1 MPSSKPLTITYKNDD
16 QWFAQIGP
24 QLHAVF
30 DEHSLTFDN
39 EIGKGDFYR
48 VNIDQ
53 GLRVRRVV
61 VQFHKPVV
69 FKRKLTHDPG
79 YYVLVS
85 NLSEQ
90 YLETRTGEQQFNLGY
105 GTENGLYF
113 SSPQLTASYTFEPG
127 VRYHLIFIV
136 LTYERIHDFISRQ
149 PETQQPLLRSLAD
162 ADKPVYHV
170 ECLDSYSLNL
180 LKEMDHQMHDGRGNN
195 LLIHSR
201 CLELCHHI
209 LQKVEERR
217 SRKSQAV
224 LVHPSDVQKLN
235 EIRRAL
241 LDGYQHPCPPVHV
254 AAQRALMSPTK
265 FKNLFK
271 QLFGHSYYQFYKNVR
286 MHKARELLLTEK
298 MNASEVGYLLGYNN
312 LSKFTKAF
320 KDAFAVTPG
329 SVMSVAPSHNVSPSF

>member
-1 MPSSKPLTITYKNDD
+1 MPASKPLTITYKNDD
-16 QWFAQIGP
+16 QWFAQVGP
-24 QLHAVF
+24 QLDATF
-30 DEHSLTFDN
+30 DENSLTFDN

-53 GLRVRRVV
+53 GLRVRRVTAR
-61 VQFHKPVV
+61 FHKPVV
-69 FKRKLTHDPG
+69 FKRKITHDPG

-113 SSPQLTASYTFEPG
+113 SSPQLTASYTFKPG
-127 VRYHLIFIV
+127 VQYHLIFII
-136 LTYERIHDFISRQ
+136 LTYERIHNFISRQ
-149 PETQQPLLRSLAD
+149 PEAQQPLLLSFVDPDR
-162 ADKPVYHV
+162 PVYHV
-170 ECLDSYSLNL
+170 ECLDTYSLNL
-180 LKEMDHQMHDGRGNN
+180 LKEMDKQMHDGRGNN

-201 CLELCHHI
+201 CLELCYHV

-217 SRKSQAV
+217 SRKSQAAA
-224 LVHPSDVQKLN
+224 VHPSDILKMN

-241 LDGYQHPCPPVHV
+241 LEGYQLPCPPLHV
-254 AAQRALMSPTK
+254 SAQRALMSPTK

-271 QLFGHSYYQFYKNVR
+271 QLFGHTYYQFYKNVR
-286 MHKARELLLTEK
+286 MHKARELLLTER
-298 MNASEVGYLLGYNN
+298 MNVSEVGYLLGYNN
-312 LSKFTKAF
+312 LSKFNKAF

-329 SVMSVAPSHNVSPSF
+329 SVASLTPAFNPHSGF